1 MKKLPYILSVILLS
15 ILYSCQKN
23 TVVTPVTYEELTT
36 VIHENNY
43 LLIDV
48 RTPEEFE
55 ENAIPG
61 AILIPIEN
69 ENFIE
74 RIETFDK
81 NQPIYLYC
89 RTGNRSSRA
98 ADLLVQLGFTQV
110 YNYTGGMEEWQE
122 KNRD

>member
-1 MKKLPYILSVILLS
+1 MIL
-15 ILYSCQKN
+15 SCQKN

-43 LLIDV
+43 PLIDV